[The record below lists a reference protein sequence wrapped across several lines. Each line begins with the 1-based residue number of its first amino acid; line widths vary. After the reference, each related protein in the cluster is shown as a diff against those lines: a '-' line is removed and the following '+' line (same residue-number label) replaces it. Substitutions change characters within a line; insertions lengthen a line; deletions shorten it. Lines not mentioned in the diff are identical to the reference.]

1 MSRVPTHR
9 EREVLRYLAVG
20 MALERVPGTLA
31 VRVTARGVVVTTLR
45 ASTVKVMQI
54 AGWLGE
60 APDGRVFLT
69 MLGRDV
75 AECGVFVRAFS
86 ESTSLSTPSTPP
98 T

>member
-1 MSRVPTHR
+1 MSRAPTHR

-20 MALERVPGTLA
+20 MALERGDKHAAHVVAKG
-31 VRVTARGVVVTTLR
+31 VRVTTLH
-45 ASTVKVMQI
+45 ASTVRLMI
-54 AGWLGE
+54 AAGWLGE

-86 ESTSLSTPSTPP
+86 ESTSLSTPSTP
-98 T
+98 TT

>member
-1 MSRVPTHR
+1 MNRVPTHR

-20 MALERVPGTLA
+20 MRLEYASSSSQVHVVVKG
-31 VRVTARGVVVTTLR
+31 VTVTTLR
-45 ASTVKVMQI
+45 PSTLQSMI
-54 AGWLGE
+54 DAGWLGK

-86 ESTSLSTPSTPP
+86 ESTSLSTPSTP
-98 T
+98 TT

>member
-1 MSRVPTHR
+1 MNRVPTHR

-20 MALERVPGTLA
+20 MRLERGGTFA
-31 VRVTARGVVVTTLR
+31 YVTTKGVIVTKLR
-45 ASTVKVMQI
+45 AHTVKLMEI

-60 APDGRVFLT
+60 DPERGCFLT

-86 ESTSLSTPSTPP
+86 ESTSLSTPSTP
-98 T
+98 TT